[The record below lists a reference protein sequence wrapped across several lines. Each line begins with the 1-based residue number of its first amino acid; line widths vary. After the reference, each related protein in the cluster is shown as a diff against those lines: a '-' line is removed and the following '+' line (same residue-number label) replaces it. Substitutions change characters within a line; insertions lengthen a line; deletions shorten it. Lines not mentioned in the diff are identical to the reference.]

1 MDPDEE
7 VLRAHFDASNR
18 GDYARAGADY
28 DEHVVLVGSIG
39 VPESDV
45 RYGWRDVNRWFADW
59 MATFA
64 GGVWFDELEIERGRN
79 GLAATAR
86 HIARGRKSGAE
97 ITAQHA
103 WAYWFRKGKIV
114 RVEIYKSMAEARA
127 AAGVEADP
135 GGEPSPMA

>member
-28 DEHVVLVGSIG
+28 DEHVVLVGSFG
-39 VPESDV
+39 APESEP

-64 GGVWFDELEIERGRN
+64 GGVRFDDLEVERGRN
-79 GLAATAR
+79 ALAATAR
-86 HIARGRKSGAE
+86 HTARGRESGAE
-97 ITAQHA
+97 ITHQQS
-103 WAYWFRKGKIV
+103 WAYWFRKGKII
-114 RVEIYKSMAEARA
+114 RVEIYNSMAEARA
-127 AAGVEADP
+127 AAGVPD
-135 GGEPSPMA
+135 

>member
-28 DEHVVLVGSIG
+28 DEHVVLVGSFG
-39 VPESDV
+39 APEPEA

-64 GGVWFDELEIERGRN
+64 GGVRFDELEIERGRN
-79 GLAATAR
+79 ALAATAL
-86 HIARGRKSGAE
+86 HTARGRESGAE
-97 ITAQHA
+97 ITARSA
-103 WAYWFRKGKIV
+103 WAYWFRRGKII
-114 RVEIYKSMAEARA
+114 RVEIYNSMAEARA
-127 AAGVEADP
+127 AAGVKAASGE
-135 GGEPSPMA
+135 EPSPTT